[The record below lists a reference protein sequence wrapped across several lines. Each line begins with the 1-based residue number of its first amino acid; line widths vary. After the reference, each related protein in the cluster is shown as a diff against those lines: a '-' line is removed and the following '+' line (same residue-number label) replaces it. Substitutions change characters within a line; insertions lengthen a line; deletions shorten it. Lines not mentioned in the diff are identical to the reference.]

1 MARRTLLPAVLAAV
15 AVAAMLAG
23 FAPAALAR
31 SGETTPLTAASAAA
45 ASPARA
51 SSGHVPSA
59 GGTATPRKSKSSL
72 GSRTVLVLAGF
83 VVVAVCCFAST
94 TARAR
99 RLKAGNISGSGRDD
113 R

>member
-31 SGETTPLTAASAAA
+31 SGETTPLTAASA